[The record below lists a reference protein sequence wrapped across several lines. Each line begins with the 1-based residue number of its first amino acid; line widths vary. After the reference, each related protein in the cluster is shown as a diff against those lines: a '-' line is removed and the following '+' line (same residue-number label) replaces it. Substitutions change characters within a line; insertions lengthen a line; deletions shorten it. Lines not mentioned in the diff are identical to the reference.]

1 MTLILHAGAEAIDY
15 DGLRSI
21 ATPEPTTTHYP
32 LPHHDL
38 VNMVTYALNYLG
50 HQVEKQEFGVT
61 PDGMKFYGVLTLKS
75 DWQGYTDIVG
85 LANSHNKTVP
95 VSLGFGS
102 NTAVCDNSAFVAQS
116 VMKRR
121 HTPNSKRALP
131 GMIMEMVEPL
141 RDKRIAQNNQ
151 FERYK
156 ALALQ
161 DDDAD
166 RLMMQMYRR
175 GIINCTRIA
184 DVMEQWENP
193 TCDYGPKTAYRLFNG
208 VTWTLKPK
216 VMEQPQLTR
225 DLHELIDGE
234 CVRLNA

>member
-1 MTLILHAGAEAIDY
+1 MELNLHSGGELIDF
-15 DGLRSI
+15 DGLRSLPMPEATATHHPI
-21 ATPEPTTTHYP
+21 AHADVVSMVKYSLGYFGHEVVDEQHAIDKEGDRYFGLLALKSPYSEHT
-32 LPHHDL
+32 DL
-38 VNMVTYALNYLG
+38 V
-50 HQVEKQEFGVT
+50 
-61 PDGMKFYGVLTLKS
+61 
-75 DWQGYTDIVG
+75 G
-85 LANSHNKTVP
+85 LRNSHDRTFP
-95 VSLGFGS
+95 IGIAMGS
-102 NTAVCDNSAFVAQS
+102 QVFVCSNLAFHSEV
-116 VMKRR
+116 VIKRK
-121 HTPNSKRALP
+121 HTKNAKFALP
-131 GMIMEMVEPL
+131 SLVAEIIAPL

-175 GIINCTRIA
+175 GIINCSRIA
-184 DVMEQWENP
+184 DVLEQWENP

-216 VMEQPQLTR
+216 VLEQPQLTR

-234 CVRLNA
+234 CVRLN

>member
-1 MTLILHAGAEAIDY
+1 MGLFLHTGAELIDY
-15 DGLRSI
+15 DGLR
-21 ATPEPTTTHYP
+21 AFPTPEATATYTP
-32 LPHHDL
+32 LAHHDL
-38 VNMVTYALNYLG
+38 VNMVSYALQYLG
-50 HQVEKQEFGVT
+50 HEIEKTEFAVKPTGE
-61 PDGMKFYGVLTLKS
+61 FFGVLTLKS
-75 DWQGYTDIVG
+75 DWQGHTDLVG
-85 LANSHNKTVP
+85 LANSHNRTLP
-95 VSLGFGS
+95 ITLGVGAGTF
-102 NTAVCDNSAFVAQS
+102 VCDNTSFVSTS

-121 HTPNSKRALP
+121 HTPGSKRALP

-141 RDKRIAQNNQ
+141 RDQRIAQNNQ

-161 DDDAD
+161 DDVAD

-175 GIINCTRIA
+175 GIINCSRIA
-184 DVMEQWENP
+184 DVLEQWENP

-208 VTWTLKPK
+208 TTWTLKPK

-234 CVRLNA
+234 CVRLN